1 MPCSRQPAPRSKK
14 SVRSL
19 GSVLVRAR
27 SIIDFPACAFDVKR
41 PERYSPFHTIACPN
55 TRLLPTLYRA
65 CNIASTIFVGLSDNN
80 WPRLTPISELPCDAL
95 VMPGKKR
102 SKTSNRSTPN
112 KNINIP
118 PISKSEA
125 GAATGAVLGAV
136 GGPMGAVLGG
146 AVGAMVGKRAES
158 GKPMMPAVKRTAR
171 QAAGAMKAA
180 VKTARVAVPAAKRI
194 VKSVRRRKT
203 SSGPKK
209 SGAKKSSR
217 TKAGRRSTLQ
227 KMSATRAKKR
237 STVRKT
243 RSPKGARGKKTRR

>member
-14 SVRSL
+14 SVHSS

-27 SIIDFPACAFDVKR
+27 SIIDLPACAFDVKR

-65 CNIASTIFVGLSDNN
+65 CNIASTIFVGLSDNIRPLAYAH
-80 WPRLTPISELPCDAL
+80 PRAAMRYPC
-95 VMPGKKR
+95 MPERKR
-102 SKTSNRSTPN
+102 SKTSNRSTSN

-136 GGPMGAVLGG
+136 GGPVGAVLGG
-146 AVGAMVGKRAES
+146 VVGAMVGKRAES
-158 GKPMMPAVKRTAR
+158 DKPMMPAVKRTAR

-227 KMSATRAKKR
+227 KMPSTRAKKR

>member
-1 MPCSRQPAPRSKK
+1 MCDASGSCSRRISSIAARIVKLSANIRSPAYAHPR
-14 SVRSL
+14 
-19 GSVLVRAR
+19 A
-27 SIIDFPACAFDVKR
+27 AM
-41 PERYSPFHTIACPN
+41 RY
-55 TRLLPTLYRA
+55 
-65 CNIASTIFVGLSDNN
+65 
-80 WPRLTPISELPCDAL
+80 PC
-95 VMPGKKR
+95 MPQRKR
-102 SKTSNRSTPN
+102 SKTSNRSTSN

-136 GGPMGAVLGG
+136 GGPIGAVLGG
-146 AVGAMVGKRAES
+146 VVGAMAGKRAES
-158 GKPMMPAVKRTAR
+158 DKPMMPAVKRTAR

-203 SSGPKK
+203 TFWSEEIR
-209 SGAKKSSR
+209 AKKSSR
-217 TKAGRRSTLQ
+217 TRAARRSTLQ
-227 KMSATRAKKR
+227 KTPATRAKKR